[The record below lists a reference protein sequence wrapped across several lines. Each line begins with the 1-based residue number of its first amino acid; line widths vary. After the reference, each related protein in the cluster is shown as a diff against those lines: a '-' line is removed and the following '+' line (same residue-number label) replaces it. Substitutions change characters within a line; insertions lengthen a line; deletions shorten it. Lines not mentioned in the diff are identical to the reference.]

1 MSVSERRKGMSGDGA
16 VAPGTVAPLYQRLPR
31 GPHQLGPQ
39 AVAHHQR
46 IRMHG
51 AMVEAVAT
59 SGYGGTSVKQ
69 VIGLAGVSRRAFY
82 EQFANKEE
90 CFLATFDL
98 IAARGVAR
106 ISQAYRASEGGLEA
120 RLRAAFDQFS
130 REVTTNSKAAVLT
143 VVEAQTAGAA
153 GQLRLRRA
161 TATFERM
168 LSESFARSPGAIP
181 LPIPVVRGI
190 VGGLHEAT
198 SRRLREQPIG
208 DIPTLAG
215 EMLDWTLLFQASAT
229 ERMAT
234 HLAARV
240 PAMVQADSVN
250 NGRGSVD
257 AGTPSTD
264 IHSRLLQSV
273 LQLAVSDDYQELTAP
288 QIAEEARVPIEAFFE
303 LFPGRDECFLAAF
316 DALGDELLLL
326 VADPALVSSDWPAA
340 VRDTISRLTR
350 YLADRPLYARTITAE
365 AFAAGPEMVERNL
378 ELAHSIA
385 TLLTEGA
392 PEATQSELAI
402 EGVAGAI
409 WHTIRCQLAS
419 EQLHL
424 LPALSDYLTYVVLA
438 PFIGTEAAAEV
449 VTEDR
454 PGVGSGRSA

>member
-1 MSVSERRKGMSGDGA
+1 MSVSERRKGMSGKES
-16 VAPGTVAPLYQRLPR
+16 VAPLYQRLPR
-31 GPHQLGPQ
+31 GPHQLGPK

-59 SGYGGTSVKQ
+59 SSYGGTSVKQ

-106 ISQAYRASEGGLEA
+106 INQAYRAADGDVED
-120 RLRAAFDQFS
+120 RLRAAFAAFAD
-130 REVTTNSKAAVLT
+130 EIATNAKGAVLT

-168 LSESFARSPGAIP
+168 LSNSFARSPGAIP
-181 LPIPVVRGI
+181 LPSPVIRGI

-198 SRRLREQPIG
+198 AAYLREQPLEG
-208 DIPTLAG
+208 APLQTE
-215 EMLDWTLLFQASAT
+215 EMLAWTLLFQASAT

-234 HLAARV
+234 YLATQV
-240 PAMVQADSVN
+240 PAIVQTVPVER
-250 NGRGSVD
+250 GRHVPD
-257 AGTPSTD
+257 RAGLSEQNVRE
-264 IHSRLLQSV
+264 RLLQSV
-273 LQLAVSDDYQELTAP
+273 LRLAVTEDYRELTAP

-316 DALGDELLLL
+316 DKLSDELLLL
-326 VADPALVSSDWPAA
+326 VADPDLVSSDWPMA
-340 VRDTISRLTR
+340 VRRTIGKLMN
-350 YLADRPLYARTITAE
+350 YLAEHPLYAHTIAAE
-365 AFAAGPEMVERNL
+365 AFAAGPEMVEGNL
-378 ELAHSIA
+378 ELAHGIA

-392 PEATQSELAI
+392 PGASQSTLAV
-402 EGVAGAI
+402 EGAAGAI
-409 WHTIRCQLAS
+409 WHTVRCQVTS
-419 EQLHL
+419 GQIHL
-424 LPALSDYLTYVVLA
+424 LPALSDYLSYVVLA
-438 PFIGTEAAAEV
+438 PFVGADAAAEV
-449 VTEDR
+449 VTDSQAMEKA
-454 PGVGSGRSA
+454 GSES

>member
-1 MSVSERRKGMSGDGA
+1 MSVSERRKGMSGDEA
-16 VAPGTVAPLYQRLPR
+16 VAPLYQRLPR
-31 GPHQLGPQ
+31 GPHQLGPK

-59 SGYGGTSVKQ
+59 SGYEGTSVKQ

-106 ISQAYRASEGGLEA
+106 ISQAYRATEGGLEA
-120 RLRAAFDQFS
+120 RLRAAFDQFAK
-130 REVTTNSKAAVLT
+130 EVTTNSKAAVLI

-168 LSESFARSPGAIP
+168 LSETFARSPGAIP

-208 DIPTLAG
+208 DLHTLAE

-229 ERMAT
+229 ARMAT

-240 PAMVQADSVN
+240 PAMVQADAVN
-250 NGRGSVD
+250 SGRGSVD
-257 AGTPSTD
+257 AETPSED
-264 IHSRLLQSV
+264 VHERLLQSV
-273 LQLAVSDDYQELTAP
+273 LRLAVTDDYQELTAP

-326 VADPALVSSDWPAA
+326 IADPALVSSDWPAA
-340 VRDTISRLTR
+340 VRATLARLMR
-350 YLADRPLYARTITAE
+350 YLADHPLHARTIAAE
-365 AFAAGPEMVERNL
+365 AFAAGPEMVERSL
-378 ELAHSIA
+378 ELAHGIA

-392 PEATQSELAI
+392 PEATQTELAV

-409 WHTIRCQLAS
+409 WHTIRCQLAN

-438 PFIGTEAAAEV
+438 PFIGAEAAAAA
-449 VTEDR
+449 VTEDW
-454 PGVGSGRSA
+454 PGGASGEPA

>member
-16 VAPGTVAPLYQRLPR
+16 VAPLYQRLPR
-31 GPHQLGPQ
+31 GPHRLGPK

-98 IAARGVAR
+98 IAERGVAR
-106 ISQAYRASEGGLEA
+106 ISKAYRATEGGLED
-120 RLRAAFDQFS
+120 RLRAAFGQFT
-130 REVTTNSKAAVLT
+130 EEITANSKGAVLI

-153 GQLRLRRA
+153 GQSRLRRA

-168 LSESFARSPGAIP
+168 LSDSFARSPGAVP

-190 VGGLHEAT
+190 VGGLHEVT
-198 SRRLREQPIG
+198 STRLRERPVG
-208 DIPTLAG
+208 DIPTLAE
-215 EMLDWTLLFQASAT
+215 EMLEWTLLFQTPAS

-234 HLAARV
+234 QLAARV
-240 PAMVQADSVN
+240 PAMVQASSA
-250 NGRGSVD
+250 NGPSPIEARTPDGSVRE
-257 AGTPSTD
+257 
-264 IHSRLLQSV
+264 RLLQSV
-273 LQLAVSDDYQELTAP
+273 LQLAVTDDYLELTAP
-288 QIAEEARVPIEAFFE
+288 QIAEEADVSIEAFFE
-303 LFPGRDECFLAAF
+303 LFPDRDECFLAAF

-326 VADPALVSSDWPAA
+326 VADPDLVSAAWPAA
-340 VRDTISRLTR
+340 VRHTIARLMR
-350 YLADRPLYARTITAE
+350 YLADRPLYAHTIAAE
-365 AFAAGPEMVERNL
+365 AFAAGPAMVERNL
-378 ELAHSIA
+378 ELAHGIA

-392 PEATQSELAI
+392 PEAAQSELAV

-409 WHTIRCQLAS
+409 WHTLRCQLAS

-438 PFIGTEAAAEV
+438 PFIGAEAAAEV
-449 VTEDR
+449 VTEDW
-454 PGVGSGRSA
+454 A

>member
-16 VAPGTVAPLYQRLPR
+16 VAPLYQRLPR
-31 GPHQLGPQ
+31 GPHQLGAK

-106 ISQAYRASEGGLEA
+106 INQAYRATEGGLED
-120 RLRAAFDQFS
+120 RLRAAFQEFAE
-130 REVTTNSKAAVLT
+130 EVTANSKGAVLT

-168 LSESFARSPGAIP
+168 LSDSFARSPGAIP

-190 VGGLHEAT
+190 VGGLHGAT
-198 SRRLREQPIG
+198 STRLREQPVG
-208 DIPTLAG
+208 DIPRLAE
-215 EMLDWTLLFQASAT
+215 EMLEWTLLFQTSAT

-240 PAMVQADSVN
+240 PAMVQAGSVN
-250 NGRGSVD
+250 CHGSIDARPPDGSV
-257 AGTPSTD
+257 
-264 IHSRLLQSV
+264 HERLLRSV
-273 LQLAVSDDYQELTAP
+273 LRLAVTDDYQELTAP

-326 VADPALVSSDWPAA
+326 VADPDLVSSDWPAA
-340 VRDTISRLTR
+340 VRRTISRLMR
-350 YLADRPLYARTITAE
+350 YLAERPLYAHTIAAE
-365 AFAAGPEMVERNL
+365 AFAAGPAMVERNI
-378 ELAHSIA
+378 ELAHGIA

-392 PEATQSELAI
+392 PEATQSELAV

-409 WHTIRCQLAS
+409 WHTIRCQLTS

-438 PFIGTEAAAEV
+438 PFVGPEAAAEI

-454 PGVGSGRSA
+454 A

>member
-1 MSVSERRKGMSGDGA
+1 MAECESGGLS
-16 VAPGTVAPLYQRLPR
+16 TRSIAPLYQRLPR
-31 GPHQLGPQ
+31 GPHHLGPVE
-39 AVAHHQR
+39 VARHQR
-46 IRMHG
+46 VRMHG
-51 AMVEAVAT
+51 AMVEAVAG

-106 ISQAYRASEGGLEA
+106 ISQAYRATEGGLEA
-120 RLRAAFDQFS
+120 RLRAAFDQFA

-168 LSESFARSPGAIP
+168 LSESFARSPGAIT

-208 DIPTLAG
+208 DIPTLAE

-250 NGRGSVD
+250 NGRGS
-257 AGTPSTD
+257 
-264 IHSRLLQSV
+264 
-273 LQLAVSDDYQELTAP
+273 
-288 QIAEEARVPIEAFFE
+288 
-303 LFPGRDECFLAAF
+303 
-316 DALGDELLLL
+316 
-326 VADPALVSSDWPAA
+326 AD
-340 VRDTISRLTR
+340 
-350 YLADRPLYARTITAE
+350 
-365 AFAAGPEMVERNL
+365 
-378 ELAHSIA
+378 
-385 TLLTEGA
+385 
-392 PEATQSELAI
+392 
-402 EGVAGAI
+402 
-409 WHTIRCQLAS
+409 
-419 EQLHL
+419 
-424 LPALSDYLTYVVLA
+424 
-438 PFIGTEAAAEV
+438 
-449 VTEDR
+449 
-454 PGVGSGRSA
+454 

>member
-1 MSVSERRKGMSGDGA
+1 MSVSERHEGISGSQ
-16 VAPGTVAPLYQRLPR
+16 TVAPLYQRLPR
-31 GPHQLGPQ
+31 GPHQLDPK

-106 ISQAYRASEGGLEA
+106 VSQAYRTTPGGLED
-120 RLRAAFDQFS
+120 RLRASFGEFAE
-130 REVTTNSKAAVLT
+130 EVTKNPKGAVLT
-143 VVEAQTAGAA
+143 VIEAQTAGLA

-168 LSESFARSPGAIP
+168 LSHSLARSSEAIP
-181 LPIPVVRGI
+181 LPSPVVRGI

-198 SRRLREQPIG
+198 SARLRERHAM
-208 DIPTLAG
+208 DTSTLT
-215 EMLDWTLLFQASAT
+215 EELLEWTLLFQTPAT
-229 ERMAT
+229 ERMAA

-240 PAMVQADSVN
+240 PAMVQAGTVN
-250 NGRGSVD
+250 D
-257 AGTPSTD
+257 QEPSEPATANPCA
-264 IHSRLLQSV
+264 HERLLRSV
-273 LQLAVSDDYQELTAP
+273 LRLAVVEDYQMLTAP
-288 QIAEEARVPIEAFFE
+288 QIAEEAHVPIEAFFE

-316 DALGDELLLL
+316 DMLGDELLRL
-326 VADPALVSSDWPAA
+326 VADPALVSSDWPSA
-340 VRDTISRLTR
+340 VRHTIGKLMR
-350 YLADRPLYARTITAE
+350 YLADRPLYAHTIAAE
-365 AFAAGPEMVERNL
+365 AFAAGPTMMQRNL
-378 ELAHSIA
+378 ELARSIA

-392 PEATQSELAI
+392 PASAQSDLAV
-402 EGVAGAI
+402 EGVAGAV
-409 WHTIRCQLAS
+409 WHTVRCQVTG
-419 EQLHL
+419 EQIHL
-424 LPALSDYLTYVVLA
+424 LPALSDYLSYVVLA
-438 PFIGTEAAAEV
+438 PYIGAEAATEV

-454 PGVGSGRSA
+454 A